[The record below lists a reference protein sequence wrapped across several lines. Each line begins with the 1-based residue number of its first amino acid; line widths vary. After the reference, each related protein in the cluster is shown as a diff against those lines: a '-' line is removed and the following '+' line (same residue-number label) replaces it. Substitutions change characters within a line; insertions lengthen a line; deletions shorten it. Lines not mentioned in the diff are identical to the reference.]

1 MRPGGEIGEGKIDLR
16 PRLTGEEVRCH
27 HASHSGNP
35 WCGLASSFCLW
46 PVAAIVKLG
55 VRVGARARGCAC
67 ERCV

>member
-1 MRPGGEIGEGKIDLR
+1 MRPGGEIREGKIDLR

-46 PVAAIVKLG
+46 PVACGSDREAG
-55 VRVGARARGCAC
+55 RACWCARAGV
-67 ERCV
+67 CV